1 MLLKYILFELHFTY
15 KTYWNSRIYRITVLL
30 NNFIK
35 NILKIYLPYVFFFL
49 ILTFYTITK
58 YNRNKII

>member
-35 NILKIYLPYVFFFL
+35 NILKIYLPYVFFF
-49 ILTFYTITK
+49 
-58 YNRNKII
+58 